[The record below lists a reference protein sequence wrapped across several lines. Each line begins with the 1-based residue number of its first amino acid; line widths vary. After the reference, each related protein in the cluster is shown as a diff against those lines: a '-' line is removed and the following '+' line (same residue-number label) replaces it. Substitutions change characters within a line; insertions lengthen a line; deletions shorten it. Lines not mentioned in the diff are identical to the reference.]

1 MRLVIGYV
9 LIGFLL
15 SCNSQNTND
24 HQGVVVNLNSESFLA
39 KLEKDKGVV
48 LDVRTKEEVVRGSLI
63 DASFIDFYDPDF
75 LTKASWIKKNQPIY
89 VYCHAGGRSSKAAE
103 QLLSLG
109 FRKVFNLVGVFSN
122 WKSSGY
128 PIKKGLEISV
138 RGSKTYSLK
147 EVNKM
152 VSDNINTLLVFK
164 TPWCLPCKKLDPVLE
179 KFKSSNESWNV
190 LVLNM
195 DTNPKL
201 SKSYGVT
208 SVPTIIAFK
217 NGVEFFNHIGYI
229 GFDLLKSYISVS
241 MSK

>member
-1 MRLVIGYV
+1 MVCVSIEPR
-9 LIGFLL
+9 
-15 SCNSQNTND
+15 
-24 HQGVVVNLNSESFLA
+24 
-39 KLEKDKGVV
+39 
-48 LDVRTKEEVVRGSLI
+48 RGC
-63 DASFIDFYDPDF
+63 
-75 LTKASWIKKNQPIY
+75 TM
-89 VYCHAGGRSSKAAE
+89 H
-103 QLLSLG
+103 
-109 FRKVFNLVGVFSN
+109 
-122 WKSSGY
+122 
-128 PIKKGLEISV
+128 
-138 RGSKTYSLK
+138 
-147 EVNKM
+147 
-152 VSDNINTLLVFK
+152 INTLLVFK

-229 GFDLLKSYISVS
+229 GFDLLKSSISVS